1 MKVWSEKGLG
11 RFLVKKCVRMAVL
24 VFLVS
29 FSAFMLVSL
38 SPLDPLTA
46 NVGQTAMGS
55 MSPEQIEKLEA
66 YWGVGTPPIKRFLSW
81 AWDFFQGEMGTSLL
95 YRQPVAAV
103 IRERFA
109 NSIGLMAVAWVI
121 SGGLGFGL
129 GIWAG
134 AKRGSAVDRILS
146 LYALTMASIPA
157 FWLALMLL
165 MVFAVKLSWLPVGFS
180 VPIGIESKAVTFADR
195 FRHAILPATALS
207 LTGISSIMLHTRE
220 KMIQVMESDY
230 VLYARARGES
240 FRRIVWRHG
249 LPNVM
254 LPALTLQFGAISEI
268 FGGSV
273 LVEQV
278 FSYPGLGQAA
288 VTAGLGGDVPLLLG
302 ITVISSVIV
311 FGGNMT
317 ADLLCVAA
325 DPRLRQKTG
334 GRKGQTG

>member
-1 MKVWSEKGLG
+1 MRGCSHRGLG
-11 RFLVKKCVRMAVL
+11 RFLAGKCVRMAVL
-24 VFLVS
+24 VLLVS

-38 SPLDPLTA
+38 SPVDPLTA
-46 NVGQTAMGS
+46 NVGQTALGS
-55 MSPEQIEKLEA
+55 MSPEQIARLEA
-66 YWGVGTPPIKRFLSW
+66 YWGVGTPPIRRFISW
-81 AWDFFQGEMGTSLL
+81 AGDFFRGEMGTSLL
-95 YRQPVAAV
+95 YRRPVALV
-103 IRERFA
+103 IQERLA
-109 NSIGLMAVAWVI
+109 NSLGLMAAAWLI

-134 AKRGSAVDRILS
+134 AKKGGMADRILCFYG
-146 LYALTMASIPA
+146 LIMASTPG

-165 MVFAVKLSWLPVGFS
+165 MIFAVRLQWLPVGFG
-180 VPIGIESKAVTFADR
+180 VPVGVEAEAVTLAGR
-195 FRHAILPATALS
+195 FRHAILPAAALS
-207 LTGISSIMLHTRE
+207 LTSISSIMLHTRE

-254 LPALTLQFGAISEI
+254 LPALTLQFSAVSEI

-302 ITVISSVIV
+302 ITVISAWIV

-317 ADLLCVAA
+317 ADLLCAA
-325 DPRLRQKTG
+325 IDPRLRQAQ
-334 GRKGQTG
+334 RKGQTS